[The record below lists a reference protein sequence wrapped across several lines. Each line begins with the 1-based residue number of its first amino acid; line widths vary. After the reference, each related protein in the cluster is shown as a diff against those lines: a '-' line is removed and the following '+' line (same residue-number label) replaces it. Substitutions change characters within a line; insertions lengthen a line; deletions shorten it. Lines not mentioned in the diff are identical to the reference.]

1 MIVFKTLICEKKI
14 DKKEKGKSC
23 LFAKNRQE
31 QSKSQ
36 DLN

>member
-1 MIVFKTLICEKKI
+1 MQTKKLK
-14 DKKEKGKSC
+14 KKEKGKSC

>member
-1 MIVFKTLICEKKI
+1 MRKKI
-14 DKKEKGKSC
+14 NKKEKRKSC